1 MIKMQSKL
9 AVLLFVLLMVA
20 CKQNK
25 STTIPEQNNNI
36 VSEQNNI
43 VPEQNN
49 SVTEQGIHLE
59 KRNGYVYCY
68 ADSQRIEFHDEYL
81 DEGAFAMLL
90 YPKGKYAYIVGDIVP
105 NSNGWIVRYHLYR
118 VDTLTL
124 GVKHLGDFAAIHFE
138 DSGFKAATARLLNPD
153 AECTADERY
162 AIQDNFYNYDGVL
175 IRKGKNEYGYD
186 DMEREYGDTLVNACG
201 FRYGD

>member
-20 CKQNK
+20 CKQNN
-25 STTIPEQNNNI
+25 STTVPEH
-36 VSEQNNI
+36 NNI
-43 VPEQNN
+43 VPEQDD
-49 SVTEQGIHLE
+49 SVQGIHLE
-59 KRNGYVYCY
+59 KKGGYVYCY

-105 NSNGWIVRYHLYR
+105 NSNGWTVRYHLYR

-124 GVKHLGDFAAIHFE
+124 EVKHLGNFAAIHFE

-162 AIQDNFYNYDGVL
+162 AIQDNYYNYDGVL
-175 IRKGKNEYGYD
+175 IRKGKNEYAYD
-186 DMEREYGDTLVNACG
+186 DMEQEYGDTLVNAVG
-201 FRYGD
+201 ISYLD

>member
-1 MIKMQSKL
+1 MRRILLTIKMQSKL

-20 CKQNK
+20 CKY
-25 STTIPEQNNNI
+25 NNT
-36 VSEQNNI
+36 VSEQDNS
-43 VPEQNN
+43 EQR
-49 SVTEQGIHLE
+49 IHLE
-59 KRNGYVYCY
+59 KKDGYVYCY
-68 ADSQRIEFHDEYL
+68 ADTQRVVFNDEYL

-105 NSNGWIVRYHLYR
+105 NSNGWTVRYHLYR

-124 GVKHLGDFAAIHFE
+124 EVKHIGNFAAIHFE

-153 AECTADERY
+153 AECTADERF
-162 AIQDNFYNYDGVL
+162 AVRDNYYNYDGVL
-175 IRKGKNEYGYD
+175 IRKGKNEYAYD